1 MSNDKVREQF
11 EAWALSCN
19 QMIDKANGV
28 YLVRSVDCLWVAWRA
43 SREALVIDLPET
55 IGTYAHPESDREWVL
70 DPDDVRKSIEAAG
83 VKVKS

>member
-11 EAWALSCN
+11 EAWALSCK

-43 SREALVIDLPET
+43 SREALVIDVPD
-55 IGTYAHPESDREWVL
+55 AWHQDRQRLMDADEVSEA
-70 DPDDVRKSIEAAG
+70 VEAAG
-83 VKVKS
+83 VRVQS

>member
-1 MSNDKVREQF
+1 MSNDKMREQF

-43 SREALVIDLPET
+43 SREALVIDLPDAWHQDRQRLMDADEVSET
-55 IGTYAHPESDREWVL
+55 IQ
-70 DPDDVRKSIEAAG
+70 AAG
-83 VKVKS
+83 LRIQP

>member
-1 MSNDKVREQF
+1 MINDKVREQF

-43 SREALVIDLPET
+43 SREALVIDLPDAWHQDRQRLMDADEVSET
-55 IGTYAHPESDREWVL
+55 IQ
-70 DPDDVRKSIEAAG
+70 AAG
-83 VKVKS
+83 LRIQP

>member
-43 SREALVIDLPET
+43 SREALVIDLPD
-55 IGTYAHPESDREWVL
+55 AWHQDRQRLMDADEVSEA
-70 DPDDVRKSIEAAG
+70 VEAAG
-83 VKVKS
+83 VRVQS

>member
-19 QMIDKANGV
+19 QMIDKSNGV

-43 SREALVIDLPET
+43 SREALVIDLPDAWHQDRQRLMDADEVSET
-55 IGTYAHPESDREWVL
+55 IQ
-70 DPDDVRKSIEAAG
+70 AAG
-83 VKVKS
+83 LRIQP

>member
-11 EAWALSCN
+11 KAWALSCN

-43 SREALVIDLPET
+43 SREALVIELPD
-55 IGTYAHPESDREWVL
+55 AWHQDRQRLMDADEVSEA
-70 DPDDVRKSIEAAG
+70 VEAAG
-83 VKVKS
+83 VRVQS

>member
-43 SREALVIDLPET
+43 SREALVIDLPDAWHQDRQRLMDADEVSET
-55 IGTYAHPESDREWVL
+55 IQ
-70 DPDDVRKSIEAAG
+70 AAG
-83 VKVKS
+83 LRIQP

>member
-43 SREALVIDLPET
+43 SREALLIDLPDAWHQDRQRLMDADEVSET
-55 IGTYAHPESDREWVL
+55 IQ
-70 DPDDVRKSIEAAG
+70 AAG
-83 VKVKS
+83 LRIQP

>member
-43 SREALVIDLPET
+43 SREALVIDLPD
-55 IGTYAHPESDREWVL
+55 AWHQDRQRLMDADEV
-70 DPDDVRKSIEAAG
+70 SEAIEAAG
-83 VKVKS
+83 VRVES

>member
-43 SREALVIDLPET
+43 SREALVIELPD
-55 IGTYAHPESDREWVL
+55 AWHQDRQRLMDADEVSEA
-70 DPDDVRKSIEAAG
+70 VEAAG
-83 VKVKS
+83 VRVQS

>member
-43 SREALVIDLPET
+43 SREALVIDLPD
-55 IGTYAHPESDREWVL
+55 AWRQDRQSLMDADQVSEA
-70 DPDDVRKSIEAAG
+70 IQAAG
-83 VKVKS
+83 LRIQP